1 MYEYH
6 VSGVNQHDEGTRNA
20 EITLENL
27 VRRVKVTAHH
37 LCRGLETDLSVGMR
51 HKCVLHQPNAVD
63 RAKMPLDDLGLDPAV
78 RELAERHLTKGD
90 VWRFLRDVG
99 LEVQRFEKEGNELKE
114 RESDATERF
123 VTQVSG
129 RIVKNKRL
137 VGEGVLPGRYT
148 IYHVSMGSKAVIGAE
163 VLPTARDGREIRGPL
178 YLTRG
183 EVHGVDR

>member
-1 MYEYH
+1 
-6 VSGVNQHDEGTRNA
+6 
-20 EITLENL
+20 
-27 VRRVKVTAHH
+27 
-37 LCRGLETDLSVGMR
+37 
-51 HKCVLHQPNAVD
+51 
-63 RAKMPLDDLGLDPAV
+63 MPLDGLGLDPAV

-129 RIVKNKRL
+129 RIVKTKR

-148 IYHVSMGSKAVIGAE
+148 ICHVSMSSKAVIGAE

-183 EVHGVDR
+183 EVHGVGR